1 MRASSQGSEIPMLL
15 QPLTSEGQSKDF
27 GCLAKQIG
35 WSAAHEFLVESDAR
49 STPLSR
55 YSVPVAGRGSTGEMS
70 FAASGSC
77 AGASSA
83 AGRSRAGSAA
93 SGVNGEL
100 RRLLLLQGG
109 GRGAGVRVIGL

>member
-1 MRASSQGSEIPMLL
+1 MLL
-15 QPLTSEGQSKDF
+15 QPLISEGQSKDF

-70 FAASGSC
+70 FATSGFLC
-77 AGASSA
+77 
-83 AGRSRAGSAA
+83 GRFL
-93 SGVNGEL
+93 SGRPVARGLCCL
-100 RRLLLLQGG
+100 RR
-109 GRGAGVRVIGL
+109 